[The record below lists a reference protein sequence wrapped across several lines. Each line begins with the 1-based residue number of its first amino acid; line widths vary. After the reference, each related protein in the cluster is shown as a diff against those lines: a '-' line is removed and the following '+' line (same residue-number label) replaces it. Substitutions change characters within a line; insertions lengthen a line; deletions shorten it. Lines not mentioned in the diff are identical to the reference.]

1 MAFYK
6 WVKDTSRQFINGW
19 THDKQYMEARILEW
33 AAFPFSRESS
43 QPRDRT
49 QVSCIAGEFYT
60 NWATREAQEYWNGYL
75 IPSPVGLPNPG
86 IKPRS
91 PALQVDSLPTELSGK
106 PSQYMQRCSD
116 LLLIRHIQIIIVV
129 RAIYTPVYL
138 SIYIHIHIP
147 VCVCVHIYSFYIYV
161 PRIGRL
167 ANWVTPIKDLGR

>member
-1 MAFYK
+1 M
-6 WVKDTSRQFINGW
+6 KDTSRQFINGG

-75 IPSPVGLPNPG
+75 IPSPVDLPNPG

-138 SIYIHIHIP
+138 PRSFIGVTQFASLPIRGTYI
-147 VCVCVHIYSFYIYV
+147 
-161 PRIGRL
+161 
-167 ANWVTPIKDLGR
+167 